1 MISKLAL
8 FAAVAASTLVTSKA
22 ARAQGSVN
30 VEITLRGDVGQ
41 YAGMCAASGGE
52 DKLTGDLQLIS
63 HDDADGTALY
73 QGTLARKTAVDAC
86 GTQPNPT
93 EDQVKVCV
101 AHLDGSAPMNVTLEI
116 YEDDRGA
123 YVKSEPLPPQPGPAL
138 QVTKKISGCPEAG
151 NWLDAYPK
159 DGIMSGLLI
168 EDVPSGYL
176 RAKKYG
182 THELELLVH

>member
-1 MISKLAL
+1 MTSKLIL
-8 FAAVAASTLVTSKA
+8 FAAVAASTLVPGRASQ
-22 ARAQGSVN
+22 AQGTVN
-30 VEITLRGDVGQ
+30 VVITARGDVGQ

-63 HDDADGTALY
+63 FDDEDRTALY
-73 QGTLARKTAVDAC
+73 QGTLERKTAVDAC

-93 EDQVKVCV
+93 EDQVKMCV

-159 DGIMSGLLI
+159 DGIMSGLPI

-176 RAKKYG
+176 RAGKYG
-182 THELELLVH
+182 TQELELLVN